1 MNETNLNICQVSL
14 KRDIPLIKEN
24 FENFKKIYKSNV
36 KFFIV
41 CPKKQMND
49 FTKRLNYSGIKII
62 NEDELISFKRFN
74 EIFKRLSKNNIY
86 QKKFSKRLNW
96 YYQQILKI
104 SFVFKFISQNDKN
117 IIVWDADTIILKKIN
132 FFTKD
137 HSINYGNFFEFN
149 KNYYLTNKGILKR
162 LPNYYIS
169 FLNQFISVTKKE
181 CRYLLNNLL
190 NEKKVKGKF
199 PEKLSILILNKIF
212 EIHKDYDGSLF
223 SEYELIGQSNYLLN
237 QRMQK
242 PILFLRLNLDGKLT
256 KLQKKISKFLN
267 YRHVT
272 YEHKHKGK
280 KNHGMLKRK
289 QSYSG
294 FLKIIF
300 KDFLFYYI
308 KSLFHFFK
316 SYYSND
322 FTDNRLYKVKKNK
335 KN

>member
-24 FENFKKIYKSNV
+24 FKNFKKIYKSNV

-41 CPKKQMND
+41 CPKKQMKD
-49 FTKRLNYSGIKII
+49 FSKRLNYNEIKII
-62 NEDELISFKRFN
+62 NEDELISFKTFN
-74 EIFKRLSKNNIY
+74 EIFRKLSKNIIY

-104 SFVFKFISQNDKN
+104 SFILKFITKN
-117 IIVWDADTIILKKIN
+117 NQDIIVWDADTIILKKIN
-132 FFTKD
+132 FFSKK

-181 CRYLLNNLL
+181 CRYLITNLL
-190 NEKKVKGKF
+190 NEKKVRGKF
-199 PEKLSILILNKIF
+199 TEKLSILILSKIF
-212 EIHKDYDGSLF
+212 KIHKDYDGSLF

-237 QRMQK
+237 HRMQK

-256 KLQKKISKFLN
+256 KFQKKISKFLN
-267 YRHVT
+267 YKHVT
-272 YEHKHKGK
+272 YEHKHVGK
-280 KNHGMLKRK
+280 KNHGMLKRT

-300 KDFLFYYI
+300 KDFLFYHV
-308 KSLFHFFK
+308 KSLFHFFN

-322 FTDNRLYKVKKNK
+322 FTNNQLYKVKNNK
-335 KN
+335 KD